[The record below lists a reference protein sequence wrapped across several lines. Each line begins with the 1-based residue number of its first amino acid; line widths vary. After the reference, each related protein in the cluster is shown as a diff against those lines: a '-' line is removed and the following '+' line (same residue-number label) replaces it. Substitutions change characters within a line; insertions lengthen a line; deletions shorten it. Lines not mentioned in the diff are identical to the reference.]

1 MQPQEFNK
9 WDLLNW
15 SLSVSI
21 ALKIYGWKCFSGY
34 KETELREQRKCLAS
48 KLSPFCLIALFRLVS
63 LGKASLKLMDKSSRK
78 KVKLLNVTSFGLSTQ
93 NFSSLLGS
101 PQDNNLQAELHK
113 YCQLSGWL
121 CVSDLMNDWQSSR
134 ARFTSLVSGH
144 SFTEV
149 SGRPEHIT
157 GTFHK

>member
-34 KETELREQRKCLAS
+34 KETEPREQRKCLAS
-48 KLSPFCLIALFRLVS
+48 KLSPFCLIAPFRLVS
-63 LGKASLKLMDKSSRK
+63 LEKSFIKVNGQIFQGKIKHLI
-78 KVKLLNVTSFGLSTQ
+78 FGLSTQ
-93 NFSSLLGS
+93 TFSSLLDS
-101 PQDNNLQAELHK
+101 PQDSNLQAELHK
-113 YCQLSGWL
+113 YCQLWGWL
-121 CVSDLMNDWQSSR
+121 CVSGLMSDWQSSGT
-134 ARFTSLVSGH
+134 RFTCLVSGN
-144 SFTEV
+144 SFTEA